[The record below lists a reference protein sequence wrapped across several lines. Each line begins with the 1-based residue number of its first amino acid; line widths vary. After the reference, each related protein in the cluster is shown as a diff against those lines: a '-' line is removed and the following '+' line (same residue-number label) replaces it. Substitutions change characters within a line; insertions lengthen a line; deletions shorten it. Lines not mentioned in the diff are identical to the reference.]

1 MDDKELS
8 TLIRSRATRHLASN
22 PLWASVR
29 TQVALEIARRE
40 VHQTRQPRHW
50 LRLLGLNPS
59 GVWGGALAGAA
70 GGFALTL
77 AIGMAVPMLVMQ
89 TSLPEQLVTDHV
101 RALKT
106 GRLFDVASSD
116 RHTVKPWFQGK
127 LDYAPPVLDL
137 AADGFPLL
145 GGRIE
150 LVDGARVAAL
160 AYASNKHI
168 LNVFVWPVQKKGVN
182 AEPGSA
188 QLLRA
193 SAPSLAQRNGFNL
206 LHWGDGAMQI
216 WVVSDLEMTELQ
228 RFCQAWRAK
237 AVSR

>member
-8 TLIRSRATRHLASN
+8 TLIRHRATRHLASN
-22 PLWASVR
+22 PLRARVR

-40 VHQTRQPRHW
+40 IHQTSRPRQWRNLSW
-50 LRLLGLNPS
+50 LKLS
-59 GVWGGALAGAA
+59 GAWGGALAGAA

-77 AIGMAVPMLVMQ
+77 AIGMAVPVFVMQ

-106 GRLFDVASSD
+106 GRLLDVASSD

-150 LVDGARVAAL
+150 LVAGARVAAL

-168 LNVFVWPVQKKGVN
+168 LNVFVWPMDEKRVIG
-182 AEPGSA
+182 EPGSA
-188 QLLRA
+188 QLLSA
-193 SAPSLAQRNGFNL
+193 SAPSLVQRNGFNL
-206 LHWGDGAMQI
+206 LRWGDGAMQV
-216 WVVSDLEMTELQ
+216 WVVSDLEVAELQ
-228 RFCQAWRAK
+228 RFCQAWRAQ
-237 AVSR
+237 AASR